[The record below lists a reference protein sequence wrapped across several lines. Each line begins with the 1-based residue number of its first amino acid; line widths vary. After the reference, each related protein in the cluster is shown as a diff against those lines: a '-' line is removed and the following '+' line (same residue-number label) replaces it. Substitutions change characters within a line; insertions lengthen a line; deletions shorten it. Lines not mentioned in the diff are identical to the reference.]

1 MFAYQESQT
10 FFAQI
15 ADEMTPLGESELAQ
29 LGARNIKPVYRGIY
43 FEADLAALFKIV
55 YQTRFASRV
64 FAPLDRFHCYST
76 QYLYKRAQTIPWE
89 QFFNL
94 NQTFAISA
102 TLANSKLK
110 HSQYAALTLKD
121 AIVDSFREKTGARPG
136 VDRNEPDIKFNLRID
151 NDRASISL
159 DLGAGSLHRRGYRKA
174 QVEAPMQETLAAA
187 IIELAEWDGSRP
199 LIDPMCGSGTLLGEA
214 LMKYCRIPAGYLR
227 TRFGFQF
234 LPEFDAN
241 LWQQIK
247 KNADDQIRELPAGLL
262 SGSDISGEAIEVA
275 RENLQQ
281 LPFGNRIQLKTLN
294 FNNLTD
300 VSGHVFVINPPYG
313 IRIGTKSAAEAI
325 CQELGD
331 FLKQHAQNS
340 TAFIYF
346 GDPKLIPQMGLRAA
360 WKKKLKNGALD
371 GRLAKFE
378 IY

>member
-1 MFAYQESQT
+1 MFSYQETKQ

-15 ADEMTPLGESELAQ
+15 ADEITPLGVTELER
-29 LGARNIKPVYRGIY
+29 LNARAIKPVYRGIY
-43 FEADLAALFKIV
+43 FEADFAALFNIV
-55 YQTRFASRV
+55 YQTRFASRL

-76 QYLYKRAQTIPWE
+76 QYLYKRAKTIPWDH
-89 QFFNL
+89 FFRL
-94 NQTFAISA
+94 DQTFAISA

-121 AIVDSFREKTGARPG
+121 AIVDYFREKFGTRPG

-159 DLGAGSLHRRGYRKA
+159 DLGAGSLHRRGYRKV

-199 LIDPMCGSGTLLGEA
+199 LTDPMCGSGTLLGEA
-214 LMKYCRIPAGYLR
+214 LIKYCRIPAGYLR
-227 TRFGFQF
+227 DRFGFEF
-234 LPEFDAN
+234 LPEFDAK

-247 KNADDQIRELPAGLL
+247 KSADDQIRELPAGLI
-262 SGSDISGEAIEVA
+262 SGSDISGEAIGAA
-275 RENLQQ
+275 RENLQL
-281 LPFGNRIQLKTLN
+281 LPFGNRIQLNTQSLAD
-294 FNNLTD
+294 LAD
-300 VSGHVFVINPPYG
+300 LSGHVFVINPPYG
-313 IRIGTKSAAEAI
+313 IRMGTKTAAETL

-331 FLKQHAQNS
+331 FLKQRAQNS

-346 GDPKLIPQMGLRAA
+346 GDPGLIPQIGLRAA
-360 WKKKLKNGALD
+360 WKKKLKNGSLD